1 MMSSML
7 AELNQKFFV
16 STVDIDCVPVEIT
29 RTHGVGKTLIMLPG
43 AQGTS
48 ETFYRQIL
56 AWGFKH
62 DVISINYPAGK
73 NAAAQAAF
81 LLRLI
86 KFLGVEKFDI
96 LGTSYGAYLAQWIAL
111 ASPTSVSRLVLG
123 NGFFDPRPAQTLE
136 KLQHLESST
145 PEAIKEEVIA
155 RLEKS
160 PESELRSA
168 MLYLIGQKQSP
179 QAVRDRMLAVQRADV
194 VPAMAFPG
202 SRMLLIDCDND
213 PLISPEMREAMR
225 QRYPDAQHSTIA
237 GGGHYPYIS
246 ATDAYNRVVAAFL
259 DL

>member
-1 MMSSML
+1 MMISML
-7 AELNQKFFV
+7 AEVRQKYPV
-16 STVDIDCVPVEIT
+16 STVDIDGVSVEVT
-29 RTHGVGKTLIMLPG
+29 RTHGVGMPLIMLPG

-56 AWGFKH
+56 AWGDRC
-62 DVISINYPAGK
+62 DVVSINYPAGG
-73 NAAAQAAF
+73 NAASQAAF

-86 KFLGVEKFDI
+86 KSLAIETFDI

-111 ASPTSVSRLVLG
+111 ASPASVNRLVLG
-123 NGFFDPRPAQTLE
+123 NGFCDPRPAQTPE

-168 MLYLIGQKQSP
+168 MLDLIGQKQSP

-194 VPAMAFPG
+194 VPAMVFPG
-202 SRMLLIDCDND
+202 SHMLLIDCDND

-225 QRYPDAQHSTIA
+225 QRYPNAQHSTIA

-246 ATDAYNRVVAAFL
+246 ASDAYNRVVAGFL